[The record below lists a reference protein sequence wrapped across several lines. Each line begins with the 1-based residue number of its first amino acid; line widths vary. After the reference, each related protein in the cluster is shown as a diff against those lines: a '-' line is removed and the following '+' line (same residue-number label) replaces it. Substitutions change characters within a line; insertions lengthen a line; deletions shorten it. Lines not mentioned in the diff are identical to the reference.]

1 MEKIKKFAPQ
11 LALGISAIAISAYL
25 YSMFRKKETIKL
37 LCDVK

>member
-11 LALGISAIAISAYL
+11 IALGVAAVAVSAYL
-25 YSMFRKKETIKL
+25 YSMFGKRETIKL